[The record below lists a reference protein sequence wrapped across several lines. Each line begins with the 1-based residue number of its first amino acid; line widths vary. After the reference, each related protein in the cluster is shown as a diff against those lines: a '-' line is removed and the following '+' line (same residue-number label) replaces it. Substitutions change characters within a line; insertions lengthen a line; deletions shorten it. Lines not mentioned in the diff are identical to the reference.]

1 MRVRAFEEKD
11 TAQVQALVA
20 GINSDE
26 YGFSRRVREDLV
38 DIKQTYSGAFF
49 VCDNG
54 SIIGCVGLQRYKNDV
69 KMRRMHVQKEH
80 RRRGVGT
87 ALLERAL
94 QWAEQNS
101 IERAYL
107 STDERMQ
114 EGIRFYETHGFTRLP
129 QLPSHIPP
137 DKGDTV
143 FFMLNIKKKK

>member
-1 MRVRAFEEKD
+1 MRVRAFEEQD

-54 SIIGCVGLQRYKNDV
+54 SIIGCVGLERHKDDV
-69 KMRRMHVQKEH
+69 KMRRMHVQKAY
-80 RRRGVGT
+80 RRQGVGT

-94 QWAEQNS
+94 QWAQDHA
-101 IERAYL
+101 IEHVYL

-114 EGIRFYETHGFTRLP
+114 EGIRFYETHEFTRIA
-129 QLPSHIPP
+129 QLPEHIIP
-137 DKGDTV
+137 DSGDTV
-143 FFMLNIKKKK
+143 FFMKKIEKEK